1 MLLIVCY
8 QIVRHAIQPLEQ
20 LDYEAQRIAEGRFDT
35 DLTESPRQDSVG
47 RLQNSFI
54 RMQQS
59 LATSVNDIRSVN
71 AELEQLIEVH
81 FLAVRNVQQD
91 TGIAYRLL
99 LPRTMDVHCT
109 ACQMVR
115 VLRPATELIRIW
127 RPESTI
133 DDNRLLRPLWFS
145 FLMEKWVTLTFLAQT
160 FGGHFLQRYKERFLN
175 LIHKQL

>member
-81 FLAVRNVQQD
+81 FLAVRDVQQD

-109 ACQMVR
+109 ARQMVR
-115 VLRPATELIRIW
+115 VGRTSTELIRIW
-127 RPESTI
+127 RPI
-133 DDNRLLRPLWFS
+133 PRVDNYRLLRPPLVL
-145 FLMEKWVTLTFLAQT
+145 FLDGEMGDIDIFGSDFWWPFPAALQGTFP
-160 FGGHFLQRYKERFLN
+160 ELN
-175 LIHKQL
+175 S

>member
-1 MLLIVCY
+1 MYPDGRTTLLEY
-8 QIVRHAIQPLEQ
+8 QLVEVLLLPVR
-20 LDYEAQRIAEGRFDT
+20 D
-35 DLTESPRQDSVG
+35 
-47 RLQNSFI
+47 
-54 RMQQS
+54 
-59 LATSVNDIRSVN
+59 
-71 AELEQLIEVH
+71 
-81 FLAVRNVQQD
+81 VQQD
-91 TGIAYRLL
+91 ACIAYRLL
-99 LPRTMDVHCT
+99 HPRTVDVHRT